1 MFLSYPAFLEP
12 PFLIA
17 VTATFSFLVGAAFGG
32 AVALTLQG
40 R

>member
-1 MFLSYPAFLEP
+1 MLLSYPAFLEP
-12 PFLIA
+12 LFLVA
-17 VTATFSFLVGAAFGG
+17 VTASFLVGAAFGG